1 MLPDFEMIQHQFLG
15 GHDIT
20 IIPLADVHLGSAEC
34 MEMEFIKFIDT
45 VKETP
50 NTYLAVLGDL
60 LDNGIKSSV
69 SNTYKQVMSP
79 SQAKREMINILKPVA
94 DRIIVILP
102 GNHELRSKKESD
114 CDITFDMA
122 CELGIENR
130 YRENLAFLKIQ
141 LGKDGGHDEV
151 AGRDRPTY
159 TLVCLHG
166 SGGGM
171 TGAGVNRAEKFGN
184 ISGADALLL
193 GHTHKPYTTQP
204 GQIVIDTRN
213 NIVSVRPY
221 KIISAT
227 SWLKYGDYA
236 ARKMLMP
243 STHCLQTLI
252 LRGNKKEMVV
262 TM

>member
-15 GHDIT
+15 GQDIT
-20 IIPLADVHLGSAEC
+20 IIPVADVHLGSAEC
-34 MEMEFIKFIDT
+34 MEQEFIKFIGT

-50 NTYLAVLGDL
+50 NTYLAILGDL

-69 SNTYKQVMSP
+69 TNTYKQVMSP
-79 SQAKREMINILKPVA
+79 SQAKRELVNILKPVK
-94 DRIIVILP
+94 DRIIVIEP
-102 GNHELRSKKESD
+102 GNHELRSKKEVDD
-114 CDITFDMA
+114 CPIYDIA
-122 CELGIENR
+122 CELGIENL
-130 YRENLAFLKIQ
+130 YRENIAFVKIQ
-141 LGKDGGHDEV
+141 LGKEGGQSV
-151 AGRDRPTY
+151 AGKDRPTY
-159 TLVCLHG
+159 MLVCLHG
-166 SGGGM
+166 AGGGM

-184 ISGADALLL
+184 ISGSDALLL

-213 NIVSVRPY
+213 NIVSIKPY
-221 KIISAT
+221 KVISAT

-243 STHCLQTLI
+243 STHCLQTLV
-252 LRGNKKEMVV
+252 LRGNKKEMMV

>member
-1 MLPDFEMIQHQFLG
+1 MLLDFEMIQHRFTG

-20 IIPLADVHLGSAEC
+20 IVPIADVHLGSADC
-34 MEMEFIKFIDT
+34 MEQEFIKFIKY
-45 VKETP
+45 VAETP
-50 NTYLAVLGDL
+50 NVYLAILGDL

-69 SNTYKQVMSP
+69 SNTYKQVMFP
-79 SQAKREMINILKPVA
+79 SQAKREMINILKPVSE
-94 DRIIVILP
+94 RILVMVP
-102 GNHELRSKKESD
+102 GNHELRSQKEVD
-114 CDITFDMA
+114 CNIVYDMA

-130 YRENLAFLKIQ
+130 YRENMAFVKIQ
-141 LGKDGGHDEV
+141 LGKDGGHNI

-184 ISGADALLL
+184 ISGADALIL

-204 GQIVIDTRN
+204 GQIVIDVRN
-213 NIVSVRPY
+213 NIVTVKPY
-221 KIISAT
+221 KVISAT
-227 SWLKYGDYA
+227 SWLRYGDYA
-236 ARKMLMP
+236 ARKMMMP
-243 STHCLQTLI
+243 STHCIQTLV
-252 LRGNKKEMVV
+252 LGGNKKSMTV

>member
-1 MLPDFEMIQHQFLG
+1 MLPDFEMIQHQFFG

-20 IIPLADVHLGSAEC
+20 IIPVADVHLGSAEC
-34 MEMEFIKFIDT
+34 MEQEFIKFIKT
-45 VKETP
+45 VAETP
-50 NTYLAVLGDL
+50 NTYLAILGDL

-69 SNTYKQVMSP
+69 TNTYKQVMSP

-94 DRIIVILP
+94 DRIIVMLP
-102 GNHELRSKKESD
+102 GNHELRSKKEVD
-114 CDITFDMA
+114 CDMIFDMA
-122 CELGIENR
+122 CELGKENL
-130 YRENLAFLKIQ
+130 YRENMAFVKIQ
-141 LGKDGGHDEV
+141 LGKEGGQTV
-151 AGRDRPTY
+151 AGKDRPTY
-159 TLVCLHG
+159 MLVCLHG

-184 ISGADALLL
+184 ISGSDALLL

-204 GQIVIDTRN
+204 GQIVIDKSN
-213 NIVSVRPY
+213 NLVTIKPY

-243 STHCLQTLI
+243 STHCLQTLV
-252 LRGNKKEMVV
+252 LRGNKKEMMV

>member
-20 IIPLADVHLGSAEC
+20 IIPVADVHLGSAEC
-34 MEMEFIKFIDT
+34 MEQEFIKFIKT
-45 VKETP
+45 VAETP
-50 NTYLAVLGDL
+50 NTYLAILGDL

-69 SNTYKQVMSP
+69 TNTYKQVMSP
-79 SQAKREMINILKPVA
+79 SQAKREMINILKPVT
-94 DRIIVILP
+94 DRIIVMLP
-102 GNHELRSKKESD
+102 GNHELRSKKETD
-114 CDITFDMA
+114 CDICFDMA
-122 CELGIENR
+122 CELGIESR
-130 YRENLAFLKIQ
+130 FRENMAFVKIQ
-141 LGKDGGHDEV
+141 LGKEGGQTV
-151 AGRDRPTY
+151 AGKDRPTY
-159 TLVCLHG
+159 MLVCLHG

-184 ISGADALLL
+184 ISGSDALLL

-204 GQIVIDTRN
+204 GQIVIDKSN
-213 NIVSVRPY
+213 NLVTIKPY

-243 STHCLQTLI
+243 STHCLQTLVM
-252 LRGNKKEMVV
+252 RGNKKEMMV

>member
-1 MLPDFEMIQHQFLG
+1 MLSDFEMIQHQFLG

-20 IIPLADVHLGSAEC
+20 IIPVADVHLGSAEC
-34 MEMEFIKFIDT
+34 MEQEFIKFIKT
-45 VKETP
+45 VAETP
-50 NTYLAVLGDL
+50 NTYLAILGDL

-69 SNTYKQVMSP
+69 TNTYKQVMSP
-79 SQAKREMINILKPVA
+79 SQAKREMINILKPAA
-94 DRIIVILP
+94 DRILVMLP
-102 GNHELRSKKESD
+102 GNHELRSKREVD
-114 CDITFDMA
+114 CDMIYDMA
-122 CELGIENR
+122 CELGKENL
-130 YRENLAFLKIQ
+130 YRENMAIVKIQ
-141 LGKDGGHDEV
+141 LGKEGGQTV
-151 AGRDRPTY
+151 AGKDRPTY

-184 ISGADALLL
+184 ISGSDALLL

-204 GQIVIDTRN
+204 GQIVIDKSN
-213 NIVSVRPY
+213 NLVTIKHY

-243 STHCLQTLI
+243 STHCLQTLV
-252 LRGNKKEMVV
+252 LRGKKKEMMV